1 MRVEIDA
8 GNSRVKW
15 RICTEQIVESRGV
28 FSNKDI
34 EVFLKALDQI
44 PSIENIYIASV
55 SHPSILNR
63 IATYCSK
70 RGCPLIEAKTKKI
83 TAGVTCGYSDPS
95 ILGIDR
101 WLGIVA
107 AYNRFRLPC
116 IIIDAGTT
124 LTIDIVSGDGRHLGG
139 YILPGKEM
147 SLNIMNAGAQQIQ
160 INIDNDQNITNPS
173 PGNSTEECIAKG
185 QILMIKS
192 IIEYLVKNSEERNKT
207 QIIATGGNAQDI
219 INVLGSDAHFDPELI
234 LNGLKFLDL

>member
-1 MRVEIDA
+1 MKVEIDA
-8 GNSRVKW
+8 GNSRSKW
-15 RICTEQIVESRGV
+15 GVCLDQIVESRGI

-34 EVFLKALDQI
+34 EMFLKVLDQI

-55 SHPSILNR
+55 SHPSILNK
-63 IATYCSK
+63 IDKYSSK
-70 RGCPLIEAKTKKI
+70 RGCSLIEAKTKKI

-124 LTIDIVSGDGRHLGG
+124 LTIDLVSGNGKHLGG

-147 SLNIMNAGAQQIQ
+147 SRNIMNTGAQQIQ
-160 INIDNDQNITNPS
+160 INIDNLVRAFGYMIIFTLKKMFSKILTFNIFRS
-173 PGNSTEECIAKG
+173 RGFS
-185 QILMIKS
+185 S
-192 IIEYLVKNSEERNKT
+192 IC
-207 QIIATGGNAQDI
+207 
-219 INVLGSDAHFDPELI
+219 F
-234 LNGLKFLDL
+234 

>member
-8 GNSRVKW
+8 GNSRIKW
-15 RICTEQIVESRGV
+15 RICLDQIVESRGV
-28 FSNKDI
+28 CPSKDI
-34 EVFLKALDQI
+34 EVFLKVLDQI
-44 PSIENIYIASV
+44 PSIEKIYIASV
-55 SHPSILNR
+55 SHPSVLNR
-63 IATYCSK
+63 IVKYSSM
-70 RGCPLIEAKTKKI
+70 RGCSLIEAKTKKI

-95 ILGIDR
+95 VLGIDR

-107 AYNRFRLPC
+107 AYNRFKLPC
-116 IIIDAGTT
+116 IIIDSGTT
-124 LTIDIVSGDGRHLGG
+124 LTVDIVSGDGRHLGG

-147 SLNIMNAGAQQIQ
+147 SRNIINTGTQQIK
-160 INIDNDQNITNPS
+160 INIINDQNISNLS

-192 IIEYLVKNSEERNKT
+192 LIEYLVKNSEERNEA

-219 INVLGSDAHFDPELI
+219 INILDSDAHLDPELI

>member
-1 MRVEIDA
+1 MKVEIDA
-8 GNSRVKW
+8 GNSRIKW
-15 RICTEQIVESRGV
+15 RVCLDQIVESRGI

-34 EVFLKALDQI
+34 EMFLKVLDQI

-55 SHPSILNR
+55 SHPSILNK
-63 IATYCSK
+63 IDKYSSK
-70 RGCPLIEAKTKKI
+70 RGCSLIEAKTKKI

-124 LTIDIVSGDGRHLGG
+124 LTIDIVSGNGKHLGG

-147 SLNIMNAGAQQIQ
+147 SRNIMNTGAQQIQ
-160 INIDNDQNITNPS
+160 INIDNDQNITNLS
-173 PGNSTEECIAKG
+173 PGNSTEECVAKG

-192 IIEYLVKNSEERNKT
+192 LIEYVVKNSEERNET
-207 QIIATGGNAQDI
+207 QIIVTGGDAQDI
-219 INVLGSDAHFDPELI
+219 INILGSDVHFDPELI